1 MAINPND
8 ITTVRVGQ
16 LPSAVFSATDLIP
29 HEVGNDLKKGTLQ
42 DMATFIATLIAS
54 SDAIGFR
61 AVTVLDGQ
69 TLPSVTAGK
78 NEFILVGKGTFPNV
92 GGGATITTTEELN
105 ALITTGTSWSIGVEI
120 PIEATDNGG
129 GGGASFPKQQFTA
142 NGIQNSFTLSGTES
156 ANAVF
161 WNGALLNDV
170 DWTQSG
176 STLTLTFTPD
186 SGAIIKIT

>member
-1 MAINPND
+1 MAIDPN
-8 ITTVRVGQ
+8 IINTVRVGE
-16 LPSAVFSATDLIP
+16 LPSAPFSATDLIP
-29 HEVGNDLKKGTLQ
+29 HEVGAQLKKGTLE
-42 DMATFIATLIAS
+42 DMATFISTLIAS

-120 PIEATDNGG
+120 PIDAPDSGG
-129 GGGASFPKQQFTA
+129 GGGTSFPKIQFTA
-142 NGIQNSFTLSGTES
+142 NGIQNSFTLSGTEL

-161 WNGALLNDV
+161 WNGALLDDT
-170 DWTQSG
+170 DWSQSG
-176 STLTLTFTPD
+176 STLTLTFTP
-186 SGAIIKIT
+186 SAGAIIKIT

>member
-8 ITTVRVGQ
+8 ITTVRVGE
-16 LPSAVFSATDLIP
+16 LPSAPFSATDLIP
-29 HEVGNDLKKGTLQ
+29 HEVGAQLKKGTLQ
-42 DMATFIATLIAS
+42 DMATFIATLIGS

-120 PIEATDNGG
+120 PIDAPDS

-161 WNGALLNDV
+161 WNGALLDDA
-170 DWTQSG
+170 DWSQSG

>member
-1 MAINPND
+1 MAIDPNT
-8 ITTVRVGQ
+8 INTVRVGE
-16 LPSAVFSATDLIP
+16 LPSTPFSGTDLIP
-29 HEVGNDLKKGTLQ
+29 HEVGAQLKKGTLE
-42 DMATFIATLIAS
+42 DMATFIATLIGS

-120 PIEATDNGG
+120 PIDAPDSG
-129 GGGASFPKQQFTA
+129 GGGAAFPKQQFTA
-142 NGIQNSFTLSGTES
+142 NGIQDSFTLSGTEL

-161 WNGALLNDV
+161 WNGALLDDS
-170 DWTQSG
+170 DWLQSG
-176 STLTLTFTPD
+176 STLTLTFTPA
-186 SGAIIKIT
+186 SGDIIKPI